1 MEWPATA
8 RSIQVRLTKN
18 VSSARSQRA
27 LGLTSLFFFN
37 FSPVFSLDASAAVYT
52 IITFPFLFAVMFGDV
67 GHGLLMSLAA
77 LWMVLEEKDPKL
89 KNNNNEVI
97 QRTFKCFTI

>member
-1 MEWPATA
+1 M
-8 RSIQVRLTKN
+8 
-18 VSSARSQRA
+18 
-27 LGLTSLFFFN
+27 F
-37 FSPVFSLDASAAVYT
+37 T

-67 GHGLLMSLAA
+67 GHGLLMSVAA

-97 QRTFKCFTI
+97 QKTPNHNPRLDSS

>member
-1 MEWPATA
+1 MSWKK
-8 RSIQVRLTKN
+8 RDVSDVMRLRL
-18 VSSARSQRA
+18 SSASRVFC
-27 LGLTSLFFFN
+27 SL
-37 FSPVFSLDASAAVYT
+37 SLVKSFLSMLSAAVYT

-67 GHGLLMSLAA
+67 GHGLLMTLAA

-97 QRTFKCFTI
+97 